1 MANITNNPLNVYL
14 DEITS
19 LKNAFFNGYNN
30 KNNND
35 SDNLL
40 RRMRLIHGNAIREYT
55 LLNSRIAQKD
65 AVTEDDL
72 ITLSISD
79 NLLDAVRK
87 KINHSIIKY
96 HENVN
101 NKQNKTNQTNQSVN
115 TKMNTG
121 NYRVRRNGNVD
132 ELSITVPDTETN
144 FQNTKTA
151 VQTAVGGENNSTMT
165 DMINNL
171 NTDQAESLLSRYQ
184 TRDNF
189 GTNNTNN
196 LNNNN
201 MNTMNNNMNTMN
213 NNNIGTRM
221 TGNIGD
227 MNNQSGGADPIDV
240 TKPVLVN
247 YYADWCGVSRRFL
260 PTWNKARESFREKYP
275 NLVTRDVN
283 MKRDDPDVKELQGM
297 ASKLG
302 VQGYPT
308 LVLYKDGNTESRI
321 AGNMTLA
328 DIHNFLDSKLKD

>member
-40 RRMRLIHGNAIREYT
+40 RRMRIIHGNAIREYT
-55 LLNSRIAQKD
+55 LLNSRIAQRD
-65 AVTEDDL
+65 TVTEDDL
-72 ITLSISD
+72 ITLSVSD
-79 NLLDAVRK
+79 NLLDAIRK

-96 HENVN
+96 HENIN
-101 NKQNKTNQTNQSVN
+101 NKQNQINQVTQPTNTTPKV
-115 TKMNTG
+115 NTG
-121 NYRVRRNGNVD
+121 NYRIRSNGNVD
-132 ELSITVPDTETN
+132 ELSISVPDTETN
-144 FQNTKTA
+144 FQNTRTA
-151 VQTAVGGENNSTMT
+151 IQTAVGGENNSTMT

-171 NTDQAESLLSRYQ
+171 NTEQADSLLSRYQ

-196 LNNNN
+196 LNNNS
-201 MNTMNNNMNTMN
+201 N
-213 NNNIGTRM
+213 NNNIGTM

-275 NLVTRDVN
+275 NLVVRDVN

-321 AGNMTLA
+321 AGNMTVA
-328 DIHNFLDSKLKD
+328 DIHNFIDAKLRD

>member
-14 DEITS
+14 DEISS
-19 LKNAFFNGYNN
+19 LKNTFFNGYNN

-40 RRMRLIHGNAIREYT
+40 RRMRIIHGNAIREYT
-55 LLNSRIAQKD
+55 LLNLRMAQKD

-72 ITLSISD
+72 ITLSVSD
-79 NLLDAVRK
+79 NLLDAIRK

-96 HENVN
+96 HENI
-101 NKQNKTNQTNQSVN
+101 NKKQNQTNQPLNVAPKFN
-115 TKMNTG
+115 NG
-121 NYRVRRNGNVD
+121 NYRIRSNGNVD
-132 ELSITVPDTETN
+132 ELSISVPDTETN
-144 FQNTKTA
+144 FQRARTI
-151 VQTAVGGENNSTMT
+151 QTTVGGENSTTT
-165 DMINNL
+165 DMINL
-171 NTDQAESLLSRYQ
+171 NTDQAESLLSKYQ

-196 LNNNN
+196 YNNNN
-201 MNTMNNNMNTMN
+201 DSN
-213 NNNIGTRM
+213 NNNISTGI
-221 TGNIGD
+221 TGNTGD
-227 MNNQSGGADPIDV
+227 MNNQTGGADPIDV

-260 PTWNKARESFREKYP
+260 PTWNKTRESFREKYP
-275 NLVTRDVN
+275 NLVVRDVN

-308 LVLYKDGNTESRI
+308 LVLYKDGNVYTKI
-321 AGNMTLA
+321 AGNLTPKE
-328 DIHNFLDSKLKD
+328 IHSFVDEYLR